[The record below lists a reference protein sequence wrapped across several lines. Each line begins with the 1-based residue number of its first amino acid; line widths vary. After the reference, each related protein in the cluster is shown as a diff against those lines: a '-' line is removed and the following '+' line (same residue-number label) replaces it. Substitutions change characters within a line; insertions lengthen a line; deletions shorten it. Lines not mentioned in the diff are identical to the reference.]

1 MLSVYVAV
9 EGAESFKALECNY
22 YVVHPQLLKEYNNRW
37 FLICWHK
44 HKMINLAL
52 DRIIRIETDEKT
64 DYQDKNVNGDDYF
77 SEVIGVTISE
87 RQRCQN
93 VFFKVV
99 KAHAPYAITKPFH
112 HSQVVVD
119 EDQSGTT
126 FRICVQLNF
135 ELERM
140 ILGLGEFITVLGPR
154 RLKKRIENSLRLAFG
169 NYNLNQ
175 NSD

>member
-9 EGAESFKALECNY
+9 EGAESFKALESNY

-44 HKMINLAL
+44 HKVMNLAL
-52 DRIIRIETDEKT
+52 DRIIGIETDEKT
-64 DYQDKNVNGDDYF
+64 DYQDKNVNADDYF

-99 KAHAPYAITKPFH
+99 KAHAPYVITKPFH

-140 ILGLGEFITVLGPR
+140 ILGLGEFITVLGPKIE
-154 RLKKRIENSLRLAFG
+154 KKN
-169 NYNLNQ
+169 
-175 NSD
+175 